1 MFVARWTSRYMENP
15 DEGVFEGDKWE
26 DRTDRDDEDTASIAV
41 GFFAPTTLGTTAS
54 NAKSSAQDGV
64 STECGNFSV
73 CAVVT
78 SSGGGTGAY
87 VTDVGSGRYD
97 ITTDAISGY
106 FWLEIGV
113 IEPGGLWGTY
123 YDRGGVE
130 TKGESK

>member
-1 MFVARWTSRYMENP
+1 METP
-15 DEGVFEGDKWE
+15 DKGVFEGDKWE
-26 DRTDRDDEDTASIAV
+26 DRTDRDDDGTASIAV
-41 GFFAPTTLGTTAS
+41 GFFTPTTLGTTAS
-54 NAKSSAQDGV
+54 DAKSSAQDEV
-64 STECGNFSV
+64 STECGDFSM

-78 SSGGGTGAY
+78 TDGGSTGAY

-97 ITTDAISGY
+97 ITTDPISGY

-123 YDRGGVE
+123 YDREVVE